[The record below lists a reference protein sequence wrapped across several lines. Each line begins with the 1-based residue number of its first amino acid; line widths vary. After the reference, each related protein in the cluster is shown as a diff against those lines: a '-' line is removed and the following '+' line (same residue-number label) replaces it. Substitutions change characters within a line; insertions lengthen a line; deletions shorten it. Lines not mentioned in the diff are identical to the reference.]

1 MATLIRK
8 EPKTVTSVHFDEISW
23 VILRLMMQE
32 APDATVDNILL
43 YITQC
48 VDEQNIHL
56 KDYYATFRERK
67 RKYKEAN
74 QE

>member
-8 EPKTVTSVHFDEISW
+8 DPKTITSVNFNEISW

-32 APDATVDNILL
+32 VPDATQDNILL

-48 VDEQNIHL
+48 VDEQNIKL
-56 KDYYATFRERK
+56 KDYYATYRERK
-67 RKYKEAN
+67 RKDKEEN